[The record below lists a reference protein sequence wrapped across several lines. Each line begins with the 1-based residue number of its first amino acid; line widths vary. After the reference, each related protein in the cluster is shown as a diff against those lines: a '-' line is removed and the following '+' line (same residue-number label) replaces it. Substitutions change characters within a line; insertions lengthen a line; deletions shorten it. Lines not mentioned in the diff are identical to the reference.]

1 MVNGEICIGLF
12 AIRDIKKVRSAAD
25 IYYEKFMRAQLL
37 CLTCWFSCMSTCV
50 ACLLLVDIFECC

>member
-25 IYYEKFMRAQLL
+25 I
-37 CLTCWFSCMSTCV
+37 V
-50 ACLLLVDIFECC
+50 AFTTKNS